1 VFLKRIYE
9 SFPFLEFLRTKEYI
23 FLFISVIPTVPF
35 IGILIME
42 NMGSKY
48 LKIQTQMIP
57 YQRLKKKKI
66 PKSTFIGKN
75 PEKTKTKELKKK
87 KKREKIKG
95 SKFKESWKNIKFLI
109 EWEF

>member
-1 VFLKRIYE
+1 MR
-9 SFPFLEFLRTKEYI
+9 SKEYI

-48 LKIQTQMIP
+48 LIILSQMNP

-75 PEKTKTKELKKK
+75 PEKIKMKELKKK
-87 KKREKIKG
+87 RKLEKNEG
-95 SKFKESWKNIKFLI
+95 TKFKESWKNTKFLI
-109 EWEF
+109 DWEF

>member
-1 VFLKRIYE
+1 MRL
-9 SFPFLEFLRTKEYI
+9 PFLEFLRTKDYI

-48 LKIQTQMIP
+48 LIILSRMNP

-75 PEKTKTKELKKK
+75 PEKIKTKGLKRKKK
-87 KKREKIKG
+87 LEKNEGK
-95 SKFKESWKNIKFLI
+95 KFKKS
-109 EWEF
+109 

>member
-1 VFLKRIYE
+1 M
-9 SFPFLEFLRTKEYI
+9 
-23 FLFISVIPTVPF
+23 FITVIPTVPF
-35 IGILIME
+35 IGILIEE

-57 YQRLKKKKI
+57 YQQLKKKKI

-87 KKREKIKG
+87 KKHEKNEG
-95 SKFKESWKNIKFLI
+95 TKFKES
-109 EWEF
+109 